1 MESVFDII
9 ISFIIEYITTS
20 ILVFVIFINIV
31 PCNSYITFL
40 KINDSEYTYGH
51 IITGIIL
58 ITLLYVSNV
67 IAVNTH
73 ISAGQMT
80 PLLTISFMII
90 SKVSYVK
97 GIFLLIAQVFATF
110 TACMMTLRLNN

>member
-31 PCNSYITFL
+31 PGNSYTTFL
-40 KINDSEYTYGH
+40 KINDTEYTYGH
-51 IITGIIL
+51 IITGIVL
-58 ITLLYVSNV
+58 IILLYVSN
-67 IAVNTH
+67 IISVNTR
-73 ISAGQMT
+73 IITGQMT